1 LGSIPAHDPPKCERF
16 GDEIMR
22 LFNNLERDLW
32 TNEDVCPARPDS
44 TFADRAL
51 VGYMLDRYTAFKKHG
66 RPEHLEKT
74 P

>member
-1 LGSIPAHDPPKCERF
+1 
-16 GDEIMR
+16 MR

-32 TNEDVCPARPDS
+32 TNKDVCPAKSDS

-51 VGYMLDRYTAFKKHG
+51 VGYMPDGYTAFKNMAG
-66 RPEHLEKT
+66 PEILEKT